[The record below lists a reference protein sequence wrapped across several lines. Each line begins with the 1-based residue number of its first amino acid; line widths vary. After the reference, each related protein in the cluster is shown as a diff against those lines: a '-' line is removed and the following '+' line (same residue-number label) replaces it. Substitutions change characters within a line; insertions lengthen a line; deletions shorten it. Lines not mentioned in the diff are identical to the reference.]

1 MGAILNGVEGMGGER
16 SKRLEK
22 EEGRKKEKRRMDEAD
37 KLGRSVGVGE
47 SKVNSEQRASVGGLD
62 PGDTIQKSGLA
73 ADRNVATAKITTQ
86 IQSQTD
92 ALSGSLR

>member
-37 KLGRSVGVGE
+37 KSGRSVGVGE
-47 SKVNSEQRASVGGLD
+47 SKANSEQRASVRFRSRGYNSEIWTSRG
-62 PGDTIQKSGLA
+62 QKRGY
-73 ADRNVATAKITTQ
+73 
-86 IQSQTD
+86 SQNHY
-92 ALSGSLR
+92 ANPEPN